1 MLYLSNQR
9 IKSSHRHRDWA
20 AQINAERE
28 MFNASQKALAN
39 SSQAAGLMN
48 SAAIIPRDAWLMLDG
63 VTMRVLRNDEGQAYM
78 SDLMTLAKPV
88 DIGKLAVLTRAASD
102 AGAATRSMS
111 GQKGVPMD
119 KVQYSYSGTP
129 VPIFD
134 AGYGREWREWASLQS
149 ENFDALSDDQE
160 AATAALREN
169 MAEYVLDGDTSI
181 MAGTYSGYGIRT
193 NPKSK
198 SINLGTAA
206 GGANINL
213 ASSSTT
219 AEAIENFVNT
229 VIGKALDDN
238 NLTGRRINLYISP
251 EIGRNWDRP
260 YSGTTGF
267 KEGSIRDVL
276 LKNRR
281 IAKITDTF
289 KLTGNQFF
297 GFVADPMFI
306 RPLVGM
312 AVSTIAMPRTMPR
325 DNYQFLVAGAMG
337 IEVRTDYA
345 GRGGVFYS
353 VVVNA

>member
-1 MLYLSNQR
+1 MLYLSNKL
-9 IKSSHRHRDWA
+9 ITDSPAHASWA
-20 AQINAERE
+20 QQIMAERAL
-28 MFNASQKALAN
+28 FNASETALAK
-39 SSQAAGLMN
+39 AAGLTN
-48 SAAIIPRDAWLMLDG
+48 SAAILPQDAWRMIDD
-63 VTMRVLRNDEGQAYM
+63 VTMRVMRNDEGQAYM
-78 SDLMTLAKPV
+78 TDLMVLAKPV
-88 DIGKLAVLTRAASD
+88 NIGKLAVITRAASD
-102 AGAATRSMS
+102 AGAVKRSMS
-111 GQKGVPMD
+111 GQTGGALD

-134 AGYGREWREWASLQS
+134 APYGREWREWASLQS
-149 ENFDALSDDQE
+149 EGFDALADDQE
-160 AATAALREN
+160 AATAAIRSN
-169 MAEYVLDGDTSI
+169 MADYVLDGDTSI
-181 MAGTYSGYGIRT
+181 KADSYNGYGIRT

-206 GGANINL
+206 GGAAIDL
-213 ASSSTT
+213 ASATTT
-219 AEAIENFVNT
+219 AEEIENFVSA
-229 VIGKALDDN
+229 VIGKAMDDN
-238 NLTGRRINLYISP
+238 NLTGRKLNLYISP

-260 YSGTTGF
+260 YSGAAGY

-281 IAKITDTF
+281 VAKITDTF
-289 KLTGNQFF
+289 KLTGNAFF

-312 AVSTIAMPRTMPR
+312 AVSTIAIPRVMPR

-337 IEVRTDYA
+337 IEVRTDYE

>member
-1 MLYLSNQR
+1 MLYLSNQLVQ
-9 IKSSHRHRDWA
+9 SSPMHRDWA
-20 AQINAERE
+20 AQIVAERE
-28 MFNASQKALAN
+28 LFNARQTALAN
-39 SSQAAGLMN
+39 STGLTNTAAL
-48 SAAIIPRDAWLMLDG
+48 IPQDAWRMVDE

-78 SDLMTLAKPV
+78 TDLMALAKPV
-88 DIGKLAVLTRAASD
+88 NIGKLAVLTRAASD
-102 AGAATRSMS
+102 QGTVVRSMS
-111 GQKGVPMD
+111 GQKAVPMD
-119 KVQYSYSGTP
+119 KTKYSYSGTP
-129 VPIFD
+129 IPIFD
-134 AGYGREWREWASLQS
+134 AGYGREWREWATLQS
-149 ENFDALSDDQE
+149 ENFDALADDQE
-160 AATAALREN
+160 AATAALREDI
-169 MAEYVLDGDTSI
+169 ATYVLDGDTSI
-181 MAGTYSGYGIRT
+181 KADSYPGYGIRT

-206 GGANINL
+206 GGANIDL

-238 NLTGRRINLYISP
+238 NLTGRKINLYISP

-281 IAKITDTF
+281 IGKIVDTF
-289 KLTGNQFF
+289 KLTGNEFF
-297 GFVADPMFI
+297 GFVPDAMLI

-312 AVSTIAMPRTMPR
+312 AVSTIAIPRTMPR
-325 DNYQFLVAGAMG
+325 DNYQFMVAGAMG

>member
-1 MLYLSNQR
+1 MLYLSNELIQR
-9 IKSSHRHRDWA
+9 SPMHRDWA
-20 AQINAERE
+20 AQITAERE
-28 MFNASQKALAN
+28 LFNSQQTALLN
-39 SSQAAGLMN
+39 STGLTN
-48 SAAIIPRDAWLMLDG
+48 SAAILPRDAWLMLDG
-63 VTMRVLRNDEGQAYM
+63 VTMRVMRNDEGQAYM
-78 SDLMTLAKPV
+78 GDLMALAKPV
-88 DIGKLAVLTRAASD
+88 NIGKLAVLTRAASD
-102 AGAATRSMS
+102 AGVAIRSMS

-169 MAEYVLDGDTSI
+169 MADYALDGDTSI
-181 MAGTYSGYGIRT
+181 KADSYVGYGIRT

-206 GGANINL
+206 GGANIDL
-213 ASSSTT
+213 TSSSTT
-219 AEAIENFVNT
+219 AEAIENFVNA
-229 VIGKALDDN
+229 VLGKALDDN
-238 NLTGRRINLYISP
+238 NLTGRRLNLYISP

-260 YSGTTGF
+260 YSGAAGF

-289 KLTGNQFF
+289 KLTGNEFF
-297 GFVADPMFI
+297 AFVADPMFI

-312 AVSTIAMPRTMPR
+312 AVSTIAVPRTMPR
-325 DNYQFLVAGAMG
+325 DNYQFWVAGAMG
-337 IEVRTDYA
+337 LEVRTDYA
-345 GRGGVFYS
+345 NRGGVFYS
-353 VVVNA
+353 VVVDA

>member
-1 MLYLSNQR
+1 MLYLSNELIQR
-9 IKSSHRHRDWA
+9 SPQHRDWA
-20 AQINAERE
+20 TQIHAERE
-28 MFNASQKALAN
+28 LFNASQTALLNSTALA
-39 SSQAAGLMN
+39 N

-63 VTMRVLRNDEGQAYM
+63 VTMRVMRNDEGQAYM
-78 SDLMTLAKPV
+78 GDLLALAKPV
-88 DIGKLAVLTRAASD
+88 NIGKLAVLTRAASD
-102 AGAATRSMS
+102 AGVAIRSMS

-149 ENFDALSDDQE
+149 ENFDALADDQE

-169 MAEYVLDGDTSI
+169 MADYALDGDATI
-181 MAGTYSGYGIRT
+181 KADTYVGYGIRT

-206 GGANINL
+206 GGANIDL
-213 ASSSTT
+213 AASATT
-219 AEAIENFVNT
+219 AEAIENFVNA

-260 YSGTTGF
+260 YSGAAGF

-289 KLTGNQFF
+289 KLTGNAFF

-312 AVSTIAMPRTMPR
+312 AVSTIAVPRTMPR
-325 DNYQFLVAGAMG
+325 DNYQFWVAGAMG
-337 IEVRTDYA
+337 LEVRTDYA

>member
-1 MLYLSNQR
+1 MLYLSNQLV
-9 IKSSHRHRDWA
+9 KSSPMHREWA
-20 AQINAERE
+20 GQIHAERE
-28 MFNASQKALAN
+28 LFNAQQTALLN
-39 SSQAAGLMN
+39 STGLTN

-78 SDLMTLAKPV
+78 SDLMALAKPV
-88 DIGKLAVLTRAASD
+88 NIGKLAVLTRAASD
-102 AGAATRSMS
+102 QGTAVRSMS
-111 GQKGVPMD
+111 GQKAVPMD
-119 KVQYSYSGTP
+119 KTKYSYSGTP

-149 ENFDALSDDQE
+149 ENFDALADDQE
-160 AATAALREN
+160 SATAALREN
-169 MAEYVLDGDTSI
+169 MAEYVLDGDTAI
-181 MAGTYSGYGIRT
+181 KADTYTGYGIRT

-206 GGANINL
+206 GGANIDL
-213 ASSSTT
+213 TASATT

-238 NLTGRRINLYISP
+238 NLTGRKINLYISP

-260 YSGTTGF
+260 YSGAGGF

-281 IAKITDTF
+281 INKIVDTF
-289 KLTGNQFF
+289 KLTGNEFF
-297 GFVADPMFI
+297 GFVADPMLI

-312 AVSTIAMPRTMPR
+312 AVSTIAIPRTMPR
-325 DNYQFLVAGAMG
+325 DNYQFTVAGALG

-353 VVVNA
+353 VVVDA